1 MSIYSSGWNSF
12 YTDNNKN
19 SFRQKVSFKCTLKAK
34 PMNNGNKG
42 DKFKIVLASI
52 KRLLSLIPTKSFKE
66 VKEIFKY
73 FKNLKIP
80 SVNKSLPKLY
90 AQVLKQISYTEEVLK
105 IKNIFLS
112 LKVSKID
119 NIQKIIKGAINPNH
133 ALI

>member
-12 YTDNNKN
+12 YADNNKN
-19 SFRQKVSFKCTLKAK
+19 SFRQKISFKCTLKAK